1 MKNSLQKFM
10 QESLDT
16 FSDSPEEIFGIIVG
30 RILQGIYEIYSWLN
44 FGKKNVCSND
54 SIAEYRKKTGEN
66 ILRISW
72 NMI

>member
-10 QESLDT
+10 KESLDT

-44 FGKKNVCSND
+44 FGKKKCLFKRFYWRISEKNW
-54 SIAEYRKKTGEN
+54 RKYFEN
-66 ILRISW
+66 ILE
-72 NMI
+72 

>member
-10 QESLDT
+10 KESLDT

-44 FGKKNVCSND
+44 FGKKMSVQTILLPN
-54 SIAEYRKKTGEN
+54 IGKKLEE
-66 ILRISW
+66 IF
-72 NMI
+72 